1 MLSSRSP
8 VPAILLFL
16 AGSCTAMPD
25 REPSTSTPAE
35 PLFRFGLLADVQY
48 ADKPDA
54 GARHYRLALEHLDE
68 CVADL
73 SGRDL
78 AFMAQL
84 GDLIDGRG
92 EPGGSRID
100 LEQVLSR
107 MESIGV
113 PLVHVVG
120 NHCLEVPRAELLPRL
135 GLESG
140 RQSFARDGWRFL
152 VLDSLELSVCGVP
165 ADDPR
170 AIEAEDWLQ
179 EHADS
184 GQLNVQR
191 WNGGVGADQRAW
203 LKAELAAAEAAG
215 ERVVVFGHLPILLEA
230 SGPYYLL
237 WDHAAVLELLQSTP
251 AVVAYLAGHDHAG
264 GYAQQAGI
272 HHLTL
277 PGMLDAP
284 EGTNAYAVV
293 EVWPER
299 LEVRGVGEV
308 TDRTLAWAS
317 SAAE

>member
-1 MLSSRSP
+1 MIPSRSP
-8 VPAILLFL
+8 VLAILLFL
-16 AGSCTAMPD
+16 SCSCAAMPD
-25 REPSTSTPAE
+25 RESTASTPPE

-48 ADKPDA
+48 ADKADA
-54 GARHYRLALEHLDE
+54 GARRYRLALEHLDD

-73 SGRDL
+73 IGRDL
-78 AFMAQL
+78 AFVVQL
-84 GDLIDGRG
+84 GDVIDGRG

-107 MESIGV
+107 LESIGV

-120 NHCLEVPRAELLPRL
+120 NHCLAVPRTELLPRL

-152 VLDSLELSVCGVP
+152 VLDTLELSVCGVP
-165 ADDPR
+165 ADDPL
-170 AIEAEDWLQ
+170 AVEAESWLL
-179 EHADS
+179 ENADS
-184 GQLNVQR
+184 GELNVQR
-191 WNGGVGADQRAW
+191 WNGGAGAAQRAW
-203 LKAELAAAEAAG
+203 LQSELVAAEAAG
-215 ERVVVFGHLPILLEA
+215 ERVVVLGHLPILLEA

-237 WDHAAVLELLQSTP
+237 WDHAEVLELLQSTP
-251 AVVAYLAGHDHAG
+251 AVLTYLAGHDHSG

-277 PGMLDAP
+277 PSMLEAP
-284 EGTNAYAVV
+284 KGTNAYAVV
-293 EVWPER
+293 EVWPDR

-317 SAAE
+317 SPAE